1 MVQCV
6 LQQYVPHLKTV
17 GEIMARGG
25 VNKAVVQAARLAI
38 LARGENPSIDAV
50 RIEMGNTGSKTTI
63 HRYLKELGD
72 VALPVEAEPSAPIDD
87 ELLALVSRLAE
98 RLKEQAQ
105 EPIDQARE
113 QFEKQRKALEIQLAE
128 AEEANTELHQQY
140 EIQSLALT
148 QESEAL
154 QETRATLQTEQTRNA
169 GLNQALADFELR
181 LQDKDEQIR
190 SLEEKHLHAREA
202 LEHYRNAV
210 KEQREQEHSRHES
223 QVQQL
228 QMEVRQAQQSAL
240 VRQDE
245 ITQLHRDNER
255 LLTENR
261 GTLRELSL
269 MQEQLKQS
277 NSRQDQLLEQTTRVD
292 GERTLLQERLRVALL
307 ESQSLKQNVDDQS
320 QLNKSLE
327 IELAKT
333 QSELEES
340 VRLAAAIATAPDTTK
355 DD

>member
-1 MVQCV
+1 
-6 LQQYVPHLKTV
+6 
-17 GEIMARGG
+17 MARGG

-63 HRYLKELGD
+63 HRYLKELD
-72 VALPVEAEPSAPIDD
+72 DRNEPVEAPTEPIDD
-87 ELLALVSRLAE
+87 ELMALVARLAQ

-105 EPIDQARE
+105 EPIDQARSQYE
-113 QFEKQRKALEIQLAE
+113 EQRKALDNQLVE
-128 AEEANTELHQQY
+128 AQKANSELHQQY
-140 EIQSLALT
+140 EFQSLALT

-154 QETRATLQTEQTRNA
+154 HETRAMLQTEQTRNA

-181 LQDKDEQIR
+181 LKDKDEQIR
-190 SLEEKHLHAREA
+190 SLEEKHLHTRDA

-210 KEQREQEHSRHES
+210 KEQREQEMSRHEG

-228 QMEVRQAQQSAL
+228 QMELRQAQQSAL

-269 MQEQLKQS
+269 LQEQLKQS
-277 NSRQDQLLEQTTRVD
+277 NTRQDQLLEQTTRVD

-307 ESQSLKQNVDDQS
+307 ESQALKQNVDEQS
-320 QLNKSLE
+320 QLNRSLE
-327 IELAKT
+327 MDLTKT
-333 QSELEES
+333 RTDLEER
-340 VRLAAAIATAPDTTK
+340 VRLAATLAAAADVAK
-355 DD
+355 DN

>member
-1 MVQCV
+1 
-6 LQQYVPHLKTV
+6 
-17 GEIMARGG
+17 MARGG

-72 VALPVEAEPSAPIDD
+72 VAQPAETEPAEPIDD
-87 ELLALVSRLAE
+87 ELLALVSRLAQ

-105 EPIDQARE
+105 EPIDLARE
-113 QFEKQRKALEIQLAE
+113 QFETQGKELEARLHQAE
-128 AEEANTELHQQY
+128 QANTQLQQHYEL
-140 EIQSLALT
+140 QSLALT

-154 QETRATLQTEQTRNA
+154 QSTRSTLQTEQTRNA

-269 MQEQLKQS
+269 LQEQLKQS
-277 NSRQDQLLEQTTRVD
+277 NNRQDQLLEQTTRVD

-307 ESQSLKQNVDDQS
+307 ESQSLKQNVDEQS
-320 QLNKSLE
+320 QINKSLE

-340 VRLAAAIATAPDTTK
+340 VRLAAAIATAPDNAK

>member
-1 MVQCV
+1 
-6 LQQYVPHLKTV
+6 
-17 GEIMARGG
+17 MARGG

-63 HRYLKELGD
+63 HRYLKELGEGTQPD
-72 VALPVEAEPSAPIDD
+72 DTEAPEPIDD
-87 ELLALVSRLAE
+87 ELLALVSRLAQ

-105 EPIDQARE
+105 EPINQARE
-113 QFEKQRKALEIQLAE
+113 QFEQQRKDLETRLHE
-128 AEEANTELHQQY
+128 AEQANTQLQQHYEL
-140 EIQSLALT
+140 QSLALA

-154 QETRATLQTEQTRNA
+154 HSTRSMLQTEQTRNA
-169 GLNQALADFELR
+169 GLNQALADFQLR

-190 SLEEKHLHAREA
+190 SLEEKHLHARDA

-228 QMEVRQAQQSAL
+228 QMELRQAQQSAL

-261 GTLRELSL
+261 GTLRELSSL
-269 MQEQLKQS
+269 QEQLKQS
-277 NSRQDQLLEQTTRVD
+277 NSRQDQLLEQANRVD

-307 ESQSLKQNVDDQS
+307 ESQSLKQNVDE
-320 QLNKSLE
+320 QLQINKSLE
-327 IELAKT
+327 IELIKA
-333 QSELEES
+333 QAELEES
-340 VRLAAAIATAPDTTK
+340 ERLAAAVATAPDTAK

>member
-1 MVQCV
+1 
-6 LQQYVPHLKTV
+6 
-17 GEIMARGG
+17 MARGG

-63 HRYLKELGD
+63 HRYLKELDGG
-72 VALPVEAEPSAPIDD
+72 PERVEETAEPIDD
-87 ELLALVSRLAE
+87 ELAGLVARLAQ

-113 QFEKQRKALEIQLAE
+113 QFDRQRKELESQLEE
-128 AEEANTELHQQY
+128 AREANTELHQQY

-148 QESEAL
+148 QESDTL
-154 QETRATLQTEQTRNA
+154 LETRSMLQTELTRNA
-169 GLNQALADFELR
+169 GLNQALSDFELR
-181 LQDKDEQIR
+181 LKDKDEQIR
-190 SLEEKHLHAREA
+190 SLEEKHLHARDA
-202 LEHYRNAV
+202 LEHYRNSV
-210 KEQREQEHSRHES
+210 KEQRDQDQRRHEG
-223 QVQQL
+223 QVQQI
-228 QMEVRQAQQSAL
+228 QMELRQAQQSAL

-269 MQEQLKQS
+269 LQEQLKQA
-277 NSRQDQLLEQTTRVD
+277 NTRQDQLLEQANRVD
-292 GERTLLQERLRVALL
+292 SERTLLQERLRIALL
-307 ESQSLKQNVDDQS
+307 ESQALKQNVDEQS
-320 QLNKSLE
+320 QINQSLE

-333 QSELEES
+333 QASLDES
-340 VRLAAAIATAPDTTK
+340 VRLAAVVATAPDAAQ

>member
-1 MVQCV
+1 
-6 LQQYVPHLKTV
+6 
-17 GEIMARGG
+17 MARGG

-63 HRYLKELGD
+63 HRYLKELD
-72 VALPVEAEPSAPIDD
+72 DKVEPVEAPTEPIDD
-87 ELLALVSRLAE
+87 ELMALVVRLAQ

-105 EPIDQARE
+105 EPIDQARTQYE
-113 QFEKQRKALEIQLAE
+113 EQRKTLENQLGE
-128 AEEANTELHQQY
+128 AQEANSELHEQY
-140 EIQSLALT
+140 EFQSLALT

-154 QETRATLQTEQTRNA
+154 QETHAMLQTEQTRNA

-181 LQDKDEQIR
+181 LKDKDEQIR
-190 SLEEKHLHAREA
+190 SLEEKHLHTRDA

-210 KEQREQEHSRHES
+210 KEQREQEISRHEG

-228 QMEVRQAQQSAL
+228 QMELRQAQQSAL

-245 ITQLHRDNER
+245 VTQLHRDNER

-261 GTLRELSL
+261 GTLRELNL
-269 MQEQLKQS
+269 LQEQLKQS
-277 NSRQDQLLEQTTRVD
+277 NARQDQLLEQATRVD
-292 GERTLLQERLRVALL
+292 SERTLLQERLRVALL
-307 ESQSLKQNVDDQS
+307 ESQALKQNVDEQS

-333 QSELEES
+333 RTDLEDR
-340 VRLAAAIATAPDTTK
+340 VRLAATMAAAADAAK

>member
-1 MVQCV
+1 
-6 LQQYVPHLKTV
+6 
-17 GEIMARGG
+17 MARGG
-25 VNKAVVQAARLAI
+25 VNKALVQAARSAI
-38 LARGENPSIDAV
+38 LARGEHPSIDAV

-63 HRYLKELGD
+63 HRYLKELDDG
-72 VALPVEAEPSAPIDD
+72 AEPAQAPCEPIDD
-87 ELLALVSRLAE
+87 ELTSLVSRLAQ

-105 EPIDQARE
+105 EPIDQARA
-113 QFEKQRKALEIQLAE
+113 QFEQQRKELETQLHE
-128 AEEANTELHQQY
+128 ARETNTELQQQY

-148 QESEAL
+148 QESAEL
-154 QETRATLQTEQTRNA
+154 QDTRSMLQTEQTRNA

-202 LEHYRNAV
+202 LEHYRSAV
-210 KEQREQEHSRHES
+210 KDQREQEQRRHEG
-223 QVQQL
+223 QVQQI
-228 QMEVRQAQQSAL
+228 QMELRQAQQSAL

-269 MQEQLKQS
+269 SQEQLKHT
-277 NSRQDQLLEQTTRVD
+277 NSRQDQLLEQVNRID
-292 GERTLLQERLRVALL
+292 SERTLLQERLRIAML
-307 ESQSLKQNVDDQS
+307 ENQSLKQNIDEQS
-320 QLNKSLE
+320 HINKALEVELIKLQASLD
-327 IELAKT
+327 
-333 QSELEES
+333 ES
-340 VRLAAAIATAPDTTK
+340 TRLAAVVATAPDASASRK

>member
-1 MVQCV
+1 
-6 LQQYVPHLKTV
+6 
-17 GEIMARGG
+17 MARGG
-25 VNKAVVQAARLAI
+25 VNKAVVQAARMAI

-63 HRYLKELGD
+63 HRYLKELDGG
-72 VALPVEAEPSAPIDD
+72 AERAEETAEPIDD
-87 ELLALVSRLAE
+87 ELSGLVARLAQ

-113 QFEKQRKALEIQLAE
+113 QFDRQRKALETQLDE
-128 AEEANTELHQQY
+128 AREANTELHQQY

-148 QESEAL
+148 QESDAL
-154 QETRATLQTEQTRNA
+154 LETRSMLQTEQTRNA
-169 GLNQALADFELR
+169 GLNQALSDFELR
-181 LQDKDEQIR
+181 LKDKDEQIR
-190 SLEEKHLHAREA
+190 SLEEKHLHARDA

-210 KEQREQEHSRHES
+210 KEQREQEQRRHEG
-223 QVQQL
+223 QVQQI
-228 QMEVRQAQQSAL
+228 QMELRQAQQSAL

-269 MQEQLKQS
+269 LQEHLKQA
-277 NSRQDQLLEQTTRVD
+277 NTRQDQLLEQANRVD
-292 GERTLLQERLRVALL
+292 SERTLLQERLRIALL
-307 ESQSLKQNVDDQS
+307 ESQALKQNVDEQS
-320 QLNKSLE
+320 QINQSLE
-327 IELAKT
+327 VELAKT
-333 QSELEES
+333 QASLDER
-340 VRLAAAIATAPDTTK
+340 VRLAAIVATAPDTAK

>member
-1 MVQCV
+1 
-6 LQQYVPHLKTV
+6 
-17 GEIMARGG
+17 MARGG

-63 HRYLKELGD
+63 HRYLKELGEGTQPD
-72 VALPVEAEPSAPIDD
+72 DTEAPEPIDD
-87 ELLALVSRLAE
+87 ELLALVSRLAQ

-113 QFEKQRKALEIQLAE
+113 QFEQQRKDLETRLHE
-128 AEEANTELHQQY
+128 AELANTQLQQHYEL
-140 EIQSLALT
+140 QSLALA

-154 QETRATLQTEQTRNA
+154 HSTRSMLQTEQTRNA

-190 SLEEKHLHAREA
+190 SLEEKHLHARDA

-228 QMEVRQAQQSAL
+228 QMELRQAQQSAL

-269 MQEQLKQS
+269 LQEQLKQS
-277 NSRQDQLLEQTTRVD
+277 NSRQDQLLEQANRVD

-307 ESQSLKQNVDDQS
+307 ESQSLKQNVDE
-320 QLNKSLE
+320 QLQINKSLE
-327 IELAKT
+327 IELIKA
-333 QSELEES
+333 QAELEES
-340 VRLAAAIATAPDTTK
+340 ERLAAAVATAPDTAK

>member
-1 MVQCV
+1 
-6 LQQYVPHLKTV
+6 
-17 GEIMARGG
+17 MARGG

-63 HRYLKELGD
+63 HRYLKELD
-72 VALPVEAEPSAPIDD
+72 DRNEPVEAPAEPIDD
-87 ELLALVSRLAE
+87 ELMALVARLAQ

-105 EPIDQARE
+105 EPIDQARAQYE
-113 QFEKQRKALEIQLAE
+113 EQRKALENQLGE
-128 AEEANTELHQQY
+128 AQEANSELHQQY
-140 EIQSLALT
+140 EFQSLALT

-154 QETRATLQTEQTRNA
+154 QETRALLQTEQTRNA

-181 LQDKDEQIR
+181 LKDKDEQIR
-190 SLEEKHLHAREA
+190 SLEEKHLHTRDA

-210 KEQREQEHSRHES
+210 KEQREQELSRHEG

-228 QMEVRQAQQSAL
+228 QMELRQAQQSAL

-269 MQEQLKQS
+269 LQEQLKQS
-277 NSRQDQLLEQTTRVD
+277 NTRQDQLLEQATRVD
-292 GERTLLQERLRVALL
+292 SERTLLQERLRVALL
-307 ESQSLKQNVDDQS
+307 ESQALKQNVDEQS

-327 IELAKT
+327 IELGKT
-333 QSELEES
+333 RTDLEDR
-340 VRLAAAIATAPDTTK
+340 VRQAATLAAAADAAK

>member
-1 MVQCV
+1 
-6 LQQYVPHLKTV
+6 
-17 GEIMARGG
+17 MARGG

-63 HRYLKELGD
+63 HRYLKELGESTQPD
-72 VALPVEAEPSAPIDD
+72 DTQAPEPIDD
-87 ELLALVSRLAE
+87 ELLALVSRLAQ

-113 QFEKQRKALEIQLAE
+113 QFEQQRKDLETRLHQAE
-128 AEEANTELHQQY
+128 QANTQLQQHYEL
-140 EIQSLALT
+140 QSLALA

-154 QETRATLQTEQTRNA
+154 HSTRSMLQTEQTRNA

-190 SLEEKHLHAREA
+190 SLEEKHLHARDA

-228 QMEVRQAQQSAL
+228 QMEMRQAQQSAL

-261 GTLRELSL
+261 GTLRELSSL
-269 MQEQLKQS
+269 QEQLKQS
-277 NSRQDQLLEQTTRVD
+277 NSRQDQLLEQANRVD

-307 ESQSLKQNVDDQS
+307 ENQSLKQNVDE
-320 QLNKSLE
+320 QLQINKSLE
-327 IELAKT
+327 IELIKA
-333 QSELEES
+333 QADREES
-340 VRLAAAIATAPDTTK
+340 ERLAAAVATAPDTAK

>member
-1 MVQCV
+1 
-6 LQQYVPHLKTV
+6 
-17 GEIMARGG
+17 MARGG

-63 HRYLKELGD
+63 HRYLKELGEGTQPD
-72 VALPVEAEPSAPIDD
+72 DTEAPEPIDD
-87 ELLALVSRLAE
+87 ELLALVSRLAQ

-113 QFEKQRKALEIQLAE
+113 QFEQQRKDLETRLHE
-128 AEEANTELHQQY
+128 AEQANTQLQQHYEL
-140 EIQSLALT
+140 QSLALA

-154 QETRATLQTEQTRNA
+154 HSTRSMLQTEQTRNA

-190 SLEEKHLHAREA
+190 SLEEKHLHARDA

-228 QMEVRQAQQSAL
+228 QMELRQAQQSAL

-261 GTLRELSL
+261 GTLRELSSL
-269 MQEQLKQS
+269 QEQLKQS
-277 NSRQDQLLEQTTRVD
+277 NSRQDQLLEQANRVD
-292 GERTLLQERLRVALL
+292 GERTLLQERLRAALL
-307 ESQSLKQNVDDQS
+307 ESQSLKQNVDE
-320 QLNKSLE
+320 QLQINKSLE
-327 IELAKT
+327 IELIKA
-333 QSELEES
+333 QAELEES
-340 VRLAAAIATAPDTTK
+340 ERLAAAVATAPDTAK

>member
-1 MVQCV
+1 
-6 LQQYVPHLKTV
+6 
-17 GEIMARGG
+17 MARGG

-63 HRYLKELGD
+63 HRYLKELD
-72 VALPVEAEPSAPIDD
+72 NRSEPAEAPAEPIDD
-87 ELLALVSRLAE
+87 ELMALVARLAQ

-105 EPIDQARE
+105 EPIDQARTQYE
-113 QFEKQRKALEIQLAE
+113 EQRKALDDQLGE
-128 AEEANTELHQQY
+128 AQEANSELHQQY
-140 EIQSLALT
+140 EFQSLALT

-154 QETRATLQTEQTRNA
+154 HETRAMLQTEQTRNA

-181 LQDKDEQIR
+181 LKDKDEQIR
-190 SLEEKHLHAREA
+190 SLEEKHLHTRDA

-210 KEQREQEHSRHES
+210 KEQREQEMSRHEG

-228 QMEVRQAQQSAL
+228 QMELRQAQQSAL

-269 MQEQLKQS
+269 LQEQLKQS
-277 NSRQDQLLEQTTRVD
+277 NTRQDQLLEQTTHVD

-307 ESQSLKQNVDDQS
+307 ESQALKQNVDEQS
-320 QLNKSLE
+320 QLNRSLE
-327 IELAKT
+327 MDLAKT
-333 QSELEES
+333 RADLEER
-340 VRLAAAIATAPDTTK
+340 VRLAATLAAAADAAK
-355 DD
+355 DN

>member
-1 MVQCV
+1 
-6 LQQYVPHLKTV
+6 
-17 GEIMARGG
+17 MARGG

-63 HRYLKELGD
+63 HRYLKELDGG
-72 VALPVEAEPSAPIDD
+72 PERVEETAEPIDD
-87 ELLALVSRLAE
+87 ELAGLVARLAQ

-113 QFEKQRKALEIQLAE
+113 QFDRQRKELESQLKE
-128 AEEANTELHQQY
+128 AREANTELHQQY

-148 QESEAL
+148 QESDTL
-154 QETRATLQTEQTRNA
+154 LETRSMLQTEQTRNA
-169 GLNQALADFELR
+169 GLNQALSDFELR
-181 LQDKDEQIR
+181 LKDKDEQIR
-190 SLEEKHLHAREA
+190 SLEEKHLHARDA

-210 KEQREQEHSRHES
+210 KEQRDQDQRRHEG
-223 QVQQL
+223 QVQQI
-228 QMEVRQAQQSAL
+228 QMELRQAQQSAL

-269 MQEQLKQS
+269 LQEQLKQA
-277 NSRQDQLLEQTTRVD
+277 NTRQDQLLEQANRID
-292 GERTLLQERLRVALL
+292 SERTLLQERLRIALL
-307 ESQSLKQNVDDQS
+307 ESQALKQNVDEQS
-320 QLNKSLE
+320 QINQSLE

-333 QSELEES
+333 QASLDES
-340 VRLAAAIATAPDTTK
+340 VRLAAVVATAPDAAQ